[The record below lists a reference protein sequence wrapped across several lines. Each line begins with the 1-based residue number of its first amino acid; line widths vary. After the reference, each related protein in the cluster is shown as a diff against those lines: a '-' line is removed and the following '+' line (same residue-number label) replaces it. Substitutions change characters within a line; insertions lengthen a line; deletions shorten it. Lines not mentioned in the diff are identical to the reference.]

1 MARDRILLVDDEPNI
16 LGSLRRALELE
27 EYRVDVAGDGEAAL
41 AKILDARYDA
51 VVLDVA
57 MPGKNGVEVLRE
69 IVGAQP
75 GLPVLMMSGN
85 ATLEIAVEAVRIG
98 AVDFL
103 EKPIGSEKL
112 LITLSNALRLARLEK
127 EAADRAKKS
136 VRDLE
141 MIGSSGKMKHLEGLI
156 RRAAPSNARVLI
168 TGERGTG
175 KELVARA
182 VHGASKRSTGPFV
195 KLNCAAIPQE
205 LIESE
210 LFGHEKGAFTGATK
224 ERPGK
229 FELAHGGTLFL
240 DEIGDL
246 AGPAQAK
253 VLRALQEGEIERVG
267 GSETLKVDVRVLAAT
282 NKDLS
287 GEIARHQ
294 FRADL
299 FDRLN
304 VIPIELPPLRE
315 RQGRHSRAHARVRR
329 ARVQRQR
336 PPRTKLTD
344 AAQALLIQ
352 HDWPGNVRELK
363 NLVERLCI
371 LAEPRAGA
379 GVAVIDEN
387 EVRAALP
394 HLKVTRV
401 RLERGRALK
410 DQLLSAEREII
421 QAALE
426 ANEGAMA
433 AAARRLG
440 LERSHL
446 YKKVPAARHRA
457 PARPP
462 NADDHEGDEP
472 EGDATTT
479 RATKRCDRVGAGGT
493 EERCTLERGC
503 WPSRS
508 CPARRCCSRRTS
520 RPRTAEKRPRP
531 PGSDSDNEAPPPPP
545 RANGPRERSTEP
557 DVVTTDPV
565 TGADTTR
572 PSKKFYPLDWVNG
585 IGVYAHYLFC
595 FTPAMIAPLR
605 GARDRPQQLRRG
617 APVPASLHALRRGHL
632 ARLLLVRAE
641 RRQLARGGRRLDR
654 QPRHPFRAVRQAQ
667 HALRRRVDHRPLRV
681 QRLARASRWRRPRH
695 RRGVRRRATPTND
708 SNYRSARRRTRGSTK
723 PAIPISPNR
732 RSARS
737 SSINPARM
745 RSCRRP
751 RTARATTPRRTRT
764 ASEPRSPSWGS

>member
-27 EYRVDVAGDGEAAL
+27 EYRVDVAGDGDAAL
-41 AKILDARYDA
+41 AKIADARYDA

-69 IVGAQP
+69 IVAAQP

-112 LITLSNALRLARLEK
+112 LITLSNALRLARLET

-136 VRDLE
+136 LRDLE

-287 GEIARHQ
+287 GEIARNQ

-315 RQGRHSRAHARVRR
+315 RKEDIPALTLEFVERACKDNDR
-329 ARVQRQR
+329 
-336 PPRTKLTD
+336 PRTKLTD
-344 AAQALLIQ
+344 AAQSLLIQ

-379 GVAVIDEN
+379 GVAVIDEDD
-387 EVRAALP
+387 VCAALP

-401 RLERGRALK
+401 RLDRGRALK

-426 ANEGAMA
+426 AHGGAMA
-433 AAARRLG
+433 AAARELG

-446 YKKVPAARHRA
+446 YKKVRQLGI
-457 PARPP
+457 ARPHGHH
-462 NADDHEGDEP
+462 DDDDENEGEVTDE
-472 EGDATTT
+472 
-479 RATKRCDRVGAGGT
+479 
-493 EERCTLERGC
+493 
-503 WPSRS
+503 
-508 CPARRCCSRRTS
+508 
-520 RPRTAEKRPRP
+520 
-531 PGSDSDNEAPPPPP
+531 
-545 RANGPRERSTEP
+545 
-557 DVVTTDPV
+557 
-565 TGADTTR
+565 
-572 PSKKFYPLDWVNG
+572 
-585 IGVYAHYLFC
+585 
-595 FTPAMIAPLR
+595 
-605 GARDRPQQLRRG
+605 
-617 APVPASLHALRRGHL
+617 
-632 ARLLLVRAE
+632 
-641 RRQLARGGRRLDR
+641 
-654 QPRHPFRAVRQAQ
+654 
-667 HALRRRVDHRPLRV
+667 
-681 QRLARASRWRRPRH
+681 
-695 RRGVRRRATPTND
+695 
-708 SNYRSARRRTRGSTK
+708 
-723 PAIPISPNR
+723 
-732 RSARS
+732 
-737 SSINPARM
+737 
-745 RSCRRP
+745 
-751 RTARATTPRRTRT
+751 
-764 ASEPRSPSWGS
+764 